1 MQDQI
6 QELVEAIVEDFRQ
19 WSGRSKTLNGFGY
32 DLDEHVQEFA
42 DEIRVKPGRK
52 YIKII
57 KENCVWGFIVN
68 TDTDKKFRKGDILKA
83 AGYNA
88 PARNQARGNILDGGY
103 EINWTG
109 PSYLR

>member
-19 WSGRSKTLNGFGY
+19 WSGRSKTLNGFNY
-32 DLDEHVQEFA
+32 DLEEHVQEFA
-42 DEIRVKPGRK
+42 DGISVKAGRK

-57 KENCVWGFIVN
+57 KENSVWGFVVN

-83 AGYNA
+83 ASWNA
-88 PARNQARGNILDGGY
+88 PATNQARGNILDGGY

-109 PSYLR
+109 PKYL